1 MVLDNLFSCNVLK
14 TNIRR
19 NKDLFQVSSDWWL
32 PQLMEFFSILNMV
45 DKTLGIPVFIFER
58 KIPKHVRMLLTGVS
72 WLHIWLQSYMKV
84 DFEMNIDSVKSNSSN
99 QNHWSHYE
107 NVFFHFLFAQVSL
120 WIFSIKDT
128 LYQFYLHLIAFW
140 KLFMRFEASSLLWKN
155 YYLYEPDNIFILMV
169 RYQHIVVDKEVISK
183 CF

>member
-84 DFEMNIDSVKSNSSN
+84 DFEMNIT
-99 QNHWSHYE
+99 Q
-107 NVFFHFLFAQVSL
+107 
-120 WIFSIKDT
+120 FSQILQIRITDHTMKM
-128 LYQFYLHLIAFW
+128 YSFIFYLHKFLSEFF
-140 KLFMRFEASSLLWKN
+140 L
-155 YYLYEPDNIFILMV
+155 
-169 RYQHIVVDKEVISK
+169 
-183 CF
+183 

>member
-32 PQLMEFFSILNMV
+32 PLLMEFFSILNMV
-45 DKTLGIPVFIFER
+45 DKILGIPVFIFER

-84 DFEMNIDSVKSNSSN
+84 DFEMNIDSV
-99 QNHWSHYE
+99 
-107 NVFFHFLFAQVSL
+107 
-120 WIFSIKDT
+120 
-128 LYQFYLHLIAFW
+128 
-140 KLFMRFEASSLLWKN
+140 
-155 YYLYEPDNIFILMV
+155 
-169 RYQHIVVDKEVISK
+169 
-183 CF
+183 